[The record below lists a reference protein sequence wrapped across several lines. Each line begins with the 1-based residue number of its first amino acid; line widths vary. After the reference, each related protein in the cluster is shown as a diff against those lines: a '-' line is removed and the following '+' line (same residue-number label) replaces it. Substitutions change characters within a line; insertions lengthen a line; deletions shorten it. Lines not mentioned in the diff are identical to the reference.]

1 MNTASR
7 VISDAYLHEQQRLHQ
22 NPRYGRASIGYAP
35 RIRLVTHLD
44 VDDEGVRRTIDAL
57 RQFAA

>member
-1 MNTASR
+1 MVFIDVPQERLAALKQAMETAS
-7 VISDAYLHEQQRLHQ
+7 IRL
-22 NPRYGRASIGYAP
+22 SIGYAP

-44 VDDEGVRRTIDAL
+44 LDDEGIRRTIDAL